1 MNLLFLLERILNT
14 EEARIGCEDVGLDSI
29 RGVYNETPNN
39 AIFYFLWIPVAI
51 AIGNIDYLLTRIWKN
66 GLPSYKLQNGISPLV
81 VALWVGFTFLS
92 MLSLLQFGRAPIS
105 FVFKFIH
112 VFLEL
117 LNLFF
122 FFMIWF
128 WSGHATAI
136 LSLAFLGLA
145 SSLSMPC
152 ENTYPLTSIGAILDS
167 VNFFVVLYQTF
178 KIPTAVLVLVTISFF
193 FHATYIWAFL
203 LMSYTTTD
211 TYAIMYLR
219 LYGVVANC
227 ISIHFGVSTID
238 ATYRENVSI
247 YKWFFE
253 PVITRK
259 KNEKNKKDSEL
270 MHNIITDRYTLS
282 CEGTIYPSQSWVS
295 YALMCS
301 SLFSS
306 GICYVQREENN
317 SSLYA
322 LYGSIGK
329 FKLSDWSCDSVFYIT
344 KWNERLFKMASWI
357 IFIMFT
363 MLLLEVQPRIW
374 VAFSIGWLLPVAI
387 SGIFL
392 NIALIKRDI
401 FI

>member
-167 VNFFVVLYQTF
+167 VNFFV
-178 KIPTAVLVLVTISFF
+178 
-193 FHATYIWAFL
+193 
-203 LMSYTTTD
+203 
-211 TYAIMYLR
+211 
-219 LYGVVANC
+219 
-227 ISIHFGVSTID
+227 
-238 ATYRENVSI
+238 
-247 YKWFFE
+247 
-253 PVITRK
+253 
-259 KNEKNKKDSEL
+259 
-270 MHNIITDRYTLS
+270 
-282 CEGTIYPSQSWVS
+282 
-295 YALMCS
+295 
-301 SLFSS
+301 
-306 GICYVQREENN
+306 
-317 SSLYA
+317 
-322 LYGSIGK
+322 
-329 FKLSDWSCDSVFYIT
+329 
-344 KWNERLFKMASWI
+344 
-357 IFIMFT
+357 
-363 MLLLEVQPRIW
+363 
-374 VAFSIGWLLPVAI
+374 
-387 SGIFL
+387 
-392 NIALIKRDI
+392 
-401 FI
+401 